1 MVIIPAIDIRNG
13 RTVRLVQGD
22 VRQERVYADDPVA
35 VARRWTAEGARWLH
49 VVDLDGAFAGHPVH
63 LDLVRTIADPADVR
77 VQVGGGFRTVEDI
90 EAGLAAGASRV
101 IVGTSG
107 MALGATLAARFGTR
121 LAVSLDVKDG
131 RVAVQGWTEVTSF
144 DPIAVGRTL
153 AAQGVARFI
162 LTNVTRDGTLAG
174 PDVDGV
180 RAFTRAVGVPVIA
193 AGGISSNDDV
203 IALAANGVEGV
214 IVGRALYDG
223 RVDLGALLAR
233 WRAPAC

>member
-1 MVIIPAIDIRNG
+1 MVIIPAIDVRNG

-107 MALGATLAARFGTR
+107 IALGATLAARFGTR

-153 AAQGVARFI
+153 ASQGVARFI

>member
-1 MVIIPAIDIRNG
+1 MVIIPAIDVRNG

-131 RVAVQGWTEVTSF
+131 RLVVQGWTEVTSF

-153 AAQGVARFI
+153 ASQGVARFI